1 MVKVMAIHKLTL
13 FIITVGILS
22 LIGFVIQQKTTFP
35 QTSQATKEVLP
46 QTGPGIF
53 STQYSKNL
61 NALIAIINKQ
71 DPRLALNE
79 LQHRMDTDPFVF
91 KNCHL
96 MTHSSGRAAYKKYK
110 DFNTALQ
117 YQNTTC
123 SNGYLH
129 GVIEAKFA
137 SLSNTQ
143 EAITELK
150 SICSGYTHAD
160 RCWHG
165 TGHGLMFF
173 TSNDL
178 PKALSICNTY
188 STSRAQR
195 RCYEG
200 VFMENFL
207 ADPDAGHRS
216 DYLNPKNP
224 FVPCPSEASRYKA
237 VCYFYAPI
245 YYLGLHN
252 NDYSAAIQWCES
264 AETGYT
270 DSCTRGVG
278 SLAMK
283 YNIDKPKYV
292 ESLCMKSNPDDIPSC
307 IDGMV
312 SYYLTFT
319 GSLSKTATLCS
330 QLEPHSFKTCN
341 SAVKRNI
348 ALFQD

>member
-1 MVKVMAIHKLTL
+1 MRKLIF
-13 FIITVGILS
+13 FITIFSALSITVF
-22 LIGFVIQQKTTFP
+22 FVILGKPSTQLILG
-35 QTSQATKEVLP
+35 AANGVLP
-46 QTGPGIF
+46 QTNQSAF
-53 STQYSKNL
+53 SAQYYKNA
-61 NALIAIINKQ
+61 NDLIVIVNNQ
-71 DPRLALNE
+71 DPRVALGE
-79 LQHRMDTDPFVF
+79 LQHRMDTDRFVF
-91 KNCHL
+91 KNCHT
-96 MTHSSGRAAYKKYK
+96 MAHSIGRAAYKKYK
-110 DFNTALQ
+110 DFNVALQ

-129 GVIEAKFA
+129 GVIEARFA

-143 EAITELK
+143 EVITELK
-150 SICSGYTHAD
+150 SICSKYTHAD

-188 STSRAQR
+188 AATRAQR

-207 ADPDAGHRS
+207 ADLDAGHPS
-216 DYLNPKNP
+216 DYLNSKNP
-224 FVPCPSEASRYKA
+224 FTSCQSQASRYKA
-237 VCYFYAPI
+237 VCYFYVPI
-245 YYLGLHN
+245 YYLSLHN
-252 NDYSAAIQWCES
+252 NDYEATIKWCDN
-264 AETGYT
+264 AEKAYT

-283 YNIDKPKYV
+283 YNIDDPKYV
-292 ESLCMKSNPDDIPSC
+292 ERICMQSNPDDIPSC

-312 SYYLTFT
+312 SYYFTFT
-319 GSLSKTATLCS
+319 GSLSKTAALCS
-330 QLEPHSFKTCN
+330 QLEPASFKACN
-341 SAVKRNI
+341 AAVKRDI